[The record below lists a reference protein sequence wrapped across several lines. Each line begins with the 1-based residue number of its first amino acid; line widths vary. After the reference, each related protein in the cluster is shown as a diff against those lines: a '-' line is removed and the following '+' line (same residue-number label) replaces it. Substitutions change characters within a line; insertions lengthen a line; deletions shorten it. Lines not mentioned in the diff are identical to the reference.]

1 MAKWTGQYPP
11 HDGLILGRF
20 PILGVGGFVLALTPF
35 IWGVPVGPGVGADA
49 GVSSSVFTAE
59 ALLLLLF

>member
-1 MAKWTGQYPP
+1 M
-11 HDGLILGRF
+11 
-20 PILGVGGFVLALTPF
+20 ALTPF